1 MAMSKS
7 SNPLKCFFS
16 SLATRTHALVALRVD
31 TKLLLT
37 ADVNLVERATWE
49 RRKRRRQ
56 VLQNLSGGL
65 VDWGNFGHQSLCFCK
80 PSK

>member
-56 VLQNLSGGL
+56 VLQNLSGG
-65 VDWGNFGHQSLCFCK
+65 FG
-80 PSK
+80 